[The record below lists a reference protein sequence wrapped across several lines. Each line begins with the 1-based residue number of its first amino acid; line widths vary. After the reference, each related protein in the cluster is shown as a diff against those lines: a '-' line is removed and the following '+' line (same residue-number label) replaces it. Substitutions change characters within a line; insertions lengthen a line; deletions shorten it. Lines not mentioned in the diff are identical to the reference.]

1 MMPEANFFYEP
12 NTLQRIRAQSQTADE
27 ITRVIYAVY
36 AGKQANNRIME
47 FHISCLRL
55 ILLNADLC
63 LKMTCKNHNP
73 L

>member
-36 AGKQANNRIME
+36 WQENKRTIVLWNFI
-47 FHISCLRL
+47 FHVS
-55 ILLNADLC
+55 D
-63 LKMTCKNHNP
+63 
-73 L
+73 

>member
-36 AGKQANNRIME
+36 
-47 FHISCLRL
+47 
-55 ILLNADLC
+55 
-63 LKMTCKNHNP
+63 
-73 L
+73 